1 MLFLI
6 ASAPDTKEF
15 KTAYKLARDIEADVC
30 LVQNAV
36 YASKTLEDSNIY
48 VLRDDLRLRG
58 VSEKEAM
65 GRFIDYN
72 QLVDLMIE
80 SDKVIG
86 VF

>member
-6 ASAPDTKEF
+6 ASPPDTKEF
-15 KTAYKLARDIEADVC
+15 KTAYKLARDMDADVC
-30 LVQNAV
+30 LLQNAV
-36 YASKTLEDSNIY
+36 YASRTLDDSNIY

-58 VSEKEAM
+58 VSEKEVM